1 MGRSSW
7 IIYAVDGFLIFKLVV
22 VDGGDVIVVDDDQVY
37 LFFFS
42 YISSVP
48 QVLPQIWFWNK
59 KQTKKLLVFLL
70 QKGFMKVSPSC

>member
-7 IIYAVDGFLIFKLVV
+7 IIYDVDGFLIFKLVV
-22 VDGGDVIVVDDDQVY
+22 VDGDVIVVDDDQVY

-59 KQTKKLLVFLL
+59 NKQ
-70 QKGFMKVSPSC
+70 